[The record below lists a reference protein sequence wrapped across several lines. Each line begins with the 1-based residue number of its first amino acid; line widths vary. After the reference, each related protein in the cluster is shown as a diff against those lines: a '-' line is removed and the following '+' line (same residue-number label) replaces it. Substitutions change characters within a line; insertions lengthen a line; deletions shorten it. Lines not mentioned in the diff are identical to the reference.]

1 MKTDQLI
8 AILAGD
14 TVVPRQVPPR
24 VFGFTV
30 AGLVL
35 PAAMAL
41 LILGVRGDLMQAMSA
56 PVTMMKWL
64 LPLGVA
70 LPAIVAAARL
80 TRPQTRRV
88 PMLWIALATGIAA
101 VAWLLLSVITT
112 PAPDVLTGVL
122 GSSRQ
127 ACLTSIISI
136 SVVPLALAIWVMR
149 DGASPAPMHCGAC
162 IGLAVGGL
170 SAAIYALHCT
180 EDAPLF
186 FLTWYGLGI
195 LIVTGIGAMAGH
207 YLLRW

>member
-14 TVVPRQVPPR
+14 TVMPHRVVPR
-24 VFGFTV
+24 VFGFTA
-30 AGLVL
+30 AGLAL
-35 PAAMAL
+35 TAMIAL
-41 LILGVRGDLMQAMSA
+41 TILGVRGDLMQAMSG

-70 LPAIVAAARL
+70 LPALAAAAKL
-80 TRPQTRRV
+80 TSPQTRRI
-88 PMLWIALATGIAA
+88 PALWIAPAVGVVA
-101 VAWLLLSVITT
+101 VAWLLQIVVAT
-112 PAPDVLTGVL
+112 PAPELLPAVL

-127 ACLTSIISI
+127 ACLISIISI
-136 SVVPLALAIWVMR
+136 SIVPLALAIRVMR

-170 SAAIYALHCT
+170 STAIYTLHCT

-195 LIVTGIGAMAGH
+195 LIVAGIGALAGR